1 VAARPRPTHAGRH
14 GTGGVVRGTCDPIR
28 QAAYAAAW
36 MSLVCHLLSLLFFF
50 CGSMLSPERFRSTEW
65 WMRYLITTGSLA
77 AAVWSFE
84 VD

>member
-1 VAARPRPTHAGRH
+1 
-14 GTGGVVRGTCDPIR
+14 
-28 QAAYAAAW
+28 